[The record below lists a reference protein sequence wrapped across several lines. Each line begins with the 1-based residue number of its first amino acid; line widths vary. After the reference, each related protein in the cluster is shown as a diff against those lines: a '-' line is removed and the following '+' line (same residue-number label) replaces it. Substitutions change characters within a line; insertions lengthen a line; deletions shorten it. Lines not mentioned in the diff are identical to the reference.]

1 MKNIKKI
8 LGIAAMFIGITA
20 LCAVDSEVPLW
31 GTMLIVLVGIAGL
44 FGGGALYCK
53 NSNEPMVD

>member
-8 LGIAAMFIGITA
+8 IGIAAMFIGLTA
-20 LCAVDSEVPLW
+20 LCAVDSEIPLW

-44 FGGGALYCK
+44 FGGSALYYK
-53 NSNEPMVD
+53 NSNEPMID